1 MRVESIL
8 GSIRLFLANVY
19 LTMFGDIKRMLADIK
34 NEVNFTR
41 GYIGKNALDE
51 RVMDAMA
58 RVPRDAF
65 VPEKIRKL
73 AFDNC
78 PLPIGHDQTISQPY
92 IVALMSDL
100 LATRADHKI
109 LEIGTGCGYQTAI
122 LSQLCAQVYTVERIP
137 ELTKM
142 ARKHFKKLQYSNIE
156 TLVGN
161 GYDGWPEHAPYDGI
175 VVTASASHIPD
186 ALIEQLKPGGNLV
199 IPIGLANMHQELLLV
214 KKDPDSEIIV
224 DSILP
229 VAFVPMIDDKMR
241 HQASSTIH

>member
-1 MRVESIL
+1 M
-8 GSIRLFLANVY
+8 Y
-19 LTMFGDIKRMLADIK
+19 GDIKRMLADIK
-34 NEVNFTR
+34 IEVNFTR

-65 VPEKIRKL
+65 VPDKMKKL

-100 LATRADHKI
+100 LDLRADHSV
-109 LEIGTGCGYQTAI
+109 LEVGTGCGYQTAI
-122 LSQLCAQVYTVERIP
+122 LSQLCARVYSVERIAA
-137 ELTKM
+137 LTEV
-142 ARKHFKKLQYSNIE
+142 ARSHFEKLNYRNID

-161 GYDGWPEHAPYDGI
+161 GYDGWPEHAPYDAI
-175 VVTASASHIPD
+175 VVTAAASHIPD
-186 ALIEQLKPGGNLV
+186 ALIEQLKPGGNMV
-199 IPIGLANMHQELLLV
+199 VPIGLANMHQELMLV
-214 KKDPDSEIIV
+214 KKDANDEINV
-224 DSILP
+224 ESILP

-241 HQASSTIH
+241 HQISGTIH

>member
-1 MRVESIL
+1 M
-8 GSIRLFLANVY
+8 Y
-19 LTMFGDIKRMLADIK
+19 GDIKRMLADIK
-34 NEVNFTR
+34 IEVNFTR

-65 VPEKIRKL
+65 VPDKMKKL

-100 LATRADHKI
+100 LDLRADHSV
-109 LEIGTGCGYQTAI
+109 LEVGTGCGYQTAI
-122 LSQLCAQVYTVERIP
+122 LSQLCARVYSVERIAA
-137 ELTKM
+137 LTEV
-142 ARKHFKKLQYSNIE
+142 ARSHFEKLNYRNID

-161 GYDGWPEHAPYDGI
+161 GYDGWPEHAPYDAI
-175 VVTASASHIPD
+175 VVTAAASHIPD

-199 IPIGLANMHQELLLV
+199 VPIGLANMHQELMLV
-214 KKDPDSEIIV
+214 KKDANDEINV
-224 DSILP
+224 ESILP

-241 HQASSTIH
+241 HQISGTIH